1 MPRGYYLGQGLIPL
15 GYSSSD
21 DEEGPCELP
30 NGRIV
35 CGPHGLVVCGRCCT
49 DYSFMDDDDDLDDDD
64 DEDWDEEED
73 EDEDEKSDKPSE
85 DLLRSLHLGPEMVRG
100 TGKVFP
106 SKFVPSNS
114 TRTPLQEF
122 PNRHRH
128 MHAVR

>member
-1 MPRGYYLGQGLIPL
+1 MPLGYYLAQGMIPL

-35 CGPHGLVVCGRCCT
+35 CGPHGLVVCHRCCT
-49 DYSFMDDDDDLDDDD
+49 DYSIPNELLDDDVDDD
-64 DEDWDEEED
+64 DEEIEDSDWEEDD
-73 EDEDEKSDKPSE
+73 EDEESKGVTRRPFSGSD
-85 DLLRSLHLGPEMVRG
+85 MVRG

-114 TRTPLQEF
+114 NRTPLQEF

-128 MHAVR
+128 IEMLR